1 MLRTTE
7 KAMTKISLAV
17 RNSSPDRPCRSVLD
31 VALAELGTTPE
42 RVSLELGLAASY
54 LRTFM
59 ERGLPRALPSSIR
72 RRLAGHLGI
81 PEHAL
86 R

>member
-1 MLRTTE
+1 
-7 KAMTKISLAV
+7 MTKISLAV
-17 RNSSPDRPCRSVLD
+17 RNPAPDAPCRGVLD

-42 RVSLELGLAASY
+42 RVSLELGLPASY

-59 ERGLPRALPSSIR
+59 ERGLPRVLPSVVR
-72 RRLAGHLGI
+72 RRLAAYLGV
-81 PEHAL
+81 PEHTL